1 MLCQKG
7 RFVADSGNPN
17 ENIPST
23 DAGVSS
29 EAASASY
36 DASAITVLEGLDAV
50 RKRPGM
56 YIGSTGERGL
66 HHLVYEVVDNSVDEA
81 LAGYADTID
90 VTILADGGVRVVDN
104 GRGIPVGIVPSEG
117 KPAVEVVLTV
127 LHAGGKFGG
136 GGYAVSGGLHGVG
149 VSVVNALSTKVAVEV
164 KTDGHRWTQ
173 DYKMGVPTAPL
184 AQHEATEETGTSVT
198 FWADPEI
205 FETTEYSFETLSRR
219 FQEMAFLNKGLT
231 IRLTDER
238 ESAKATSGADEAG
251 ADEKAE
257 VKTVTYHYEGGIVDF
272 VKYLNSRKG
281 DAVHP
286 TVVSLEAE
294 DKDKS
299 LSLEV
304 AMQWNSGYS
313 EGVYSF
319 ANIIHTHEG
328 GTHEEGFR
336 AALTSL
342 INKYARDKKL
352 LREKDDNLTGD
363 DIREGL
369 TAIISVKLS
378 EPQFEGQ
385 TKTKLGNTEAKTF
398 VQKAV
403 YEHLNDWLDRN
414 PVEAADIVRKGIQA
428 ATARVAARKA
438 RDLTRRKG
446 LLETASLPGKLADC
460 QSNDPAK
467 CEIFIVE
474 GDSAGGSA
482 KSGRNPQYQAIL
494 PIRGKILNVEKARI
508 DKILQNQEIQ
518 ALISAFGTGVHEDF
532 DIEKLRYHKIIL
544 MADADV
550 DGQHISTLLLTF
562 LFRFMRPLVEAGHVY
577 LSRPPL
583 YKIKWGRD
591 DVEYAYSDR
600 ERDALIEMGRQR
612 GKRVREDSIQRFQG
626 SRRDERRG
634 AARDHH
640 GPGAPRPRPGH
651 PGRRRPGRRPVLG
664 PHGRGRRGPPPVHPA
679 QRQGTSASSTSES
692 VSADRT
698 RKDLHQ
704 QWPTR
709 TLPSP
714 LKRAANSRCVSSPSG
729 SRRRCS
735 ARTWTTRCPSSCPAR
750 ARRP

>member
-17 ENIPST
+17 EKITASPTEADTAAVGT
-23 DAGVSS
+23 DVNGAPPP
-29 EAASASY
+29 SY

-66 HHLVYEVVDNSVDEA
+66 HHLVQEVVDNCVDEA
-81 LAGYADTID
+81 LAGHADRID
-90 VTILADGGVRVVDN
+90 VTILADGGVRVIDN
-104 GRGIPVGIVPSEG
+104 GRGIPVDMHPVEK

-149 VSVVNALSTKVAVEV
+149 VSVVNALSTKLAVDV
-164 KTDGHRWTQ
+164 KRDGFRWTQ
-173 DYKMGVPTAPL
+173 DYKQGVPTAPL
-184 AQHEATEETGTSVT
+184 ARNEAVTETGTTVT
-198 FWADPEI
+198 FWADPDV
-205 FETTEYSFETLSRR
+205 FETTEYSFETLARR

-231 IRLTDER
+231 IALTDER
-238 ESAKATSGADEAG
+238 EAHVDEEGKPLSA
-251 ADEKAE
+251 
-257 VKTVTYHYEGGIVDF
+257 TYHYEGGIVDF

-281 DAVHP
+281 ELVHP
-286 TVVSLEAE
+286 TVIDIEAE
-294 DKDKS
+294 DKDRL

-304 AMQWNSGYS
+304 AMQWNTQYT

-319 ANIIHTHEG
+319 ANTIHTHEG

-336 AALTSL
+336 AALTYL
-342 INKYARDKKL
+342 INKYAREKKL
-352 LREKDDNLTGD
+352 LREKDDNLTGE

-369 TAIISVKLS
+369 TAIISVKLG

-398 VQKAV
+398 VQKIIN
-403 YEHLNDWLDRN
+403 EHLADWLDRN
-414 PVEAADIVRKGIQA
+414 PNEAADIIRKSIQA

-446 LLETASLPGKLADC
+446 LLETASLPGKLSDC
-460 QSNDPAK
+460 QSNDPTQ

-508 DKILQNQEIQ
+508 DKILQNTEVQ

-532 DIEKLRYHKIIL
+532 DIAKLRYHKIIL

-550 DGQHISTLLLTF
+550 DGQHINTLLLTF
-562 LFRFMRPLVEAGHVY
+562 LFRFMRPLVEAGHVF

-591 DVEYAYSDR
+591 DFEYAYSDR
-600 ERDALIEMGRQR
+600 ERDALIAAGREQ
-612 GKRVREDSIQRFQG
+612 GKRIRDDSVQRFKGLGEMNAEELRVTTMDVDHRVLGQVTLDDAAQADDLFSVLMGEDVEARRSFIQRN
-626 SRRDERRG
+626 
-634 AARDHH
+634 A
-640 GPGAPRPRPGH
+640 
-651 PGRRRPGRRPVLG
+651 
-664 PHGRGRRGPPPVHPA
+664 
-679 QRQGTSASSTSES
+679 
-692 VSADRT
+692 
-698 RKDLHQ
+698 KDVRFLDI
-704 QWPTR
+704 
-709 TLPSP
+709 
-714 LKRAANSRCVSSPSG
+714 
-729 SRRRCS
+729 
-735 ARTWTTRCPSSCPAR
+735 
-750 ARRP
+750 

>member
-23 DAGVSS
+23 DAGAHA
-29 EAASASY
+29 EATASGSY

-66 HHLVYEVVDNSVDEA
+66 HHLVQEVVDNSVDEA

-117 KPAVEVVLTV
+117 KPAIEVVLTV

-149 VSVVNALSTKVAVEV
+149 VSVVNALSTRVAVEV
-164 KTDGHRWTQ
+164 RTDGHRWTQ
-173 DYKMGVPTAPL
+173 DYKLGVPTAPL
-184 AQHEATEETGTSVT
+184 AKHEETGESGTSVT
-198 FWADPEI
+198 FWADPDI

-238 ESAKATSGADEAG
+238 EQAKAVAGADEAG

-257 VKTVTYHYEGGIVDF
+257 VKTVTYHYEGGIVDY

-281 DAVHP
+281 DVVHP
-286 TVVSLEAE
+286 TIIDLEAE
-294 DKDKS
+294 DRDKS

-304 AMQWNSGYS
+304 AMQWNTGYS

-414 PVEAADIVRKGIQA
+414 PVEAADIIRKGIQA

-446 LLETASLPGKLADC
+446 LLESASLPGKLSDC
-460 QSNDPAK
+460 QSNDPTK

-550 DGQHISTLLLTF
+550 DGQHINTLLLTF
-562 LFRFMRPLVEAGHVY
+562 LFRFMRDLVEQGHVY

-591 DVEYAYSDR
+591 EVEYAYSDR
-600 ERDALIEMGRQR
+600 ERDALLELGRQR
-612 GKRVREDSIQRFQG
+612 GKRVKEDSIQRFKG
-626 SRRDERRG
+626 LGEMNAEELRVTTMDV
-634 AARDHH
+634 DH
-640 GPGAPRPRPGH
+640 R
-651 PGRRRPGRRPVLG
+651 VLG
-664 PHGRGRRGPPPVHPA
+664 QVTLDDAA
-679 QRQGTSASSTSES
+679 QADDLFS
-692 VSADRT
+692 VLMGED
-698 RKDLHQ
+698 
-704 QWPTR
+704 
-709 TLPSP
+709 
-714 LKRAANSRCVSSPSG
+714 VE
-729 SRRRCS
+729 
-735 ARTWTTRCPSSCPAR
+735 
-750 ARRP
+750 ARRQFIQRNAKDVRFLDI